1 MRIMRL
7 SLWIFLLF
15 TVPGILFAQA
25 GAPGTILGS
34 VTDILGAVVP
44 NAKVFVTN
52 SATMIVFETVT
63 NAAGDYNAP
72 ALAPG
77 TYTVSA
83 EASGFENSMT
93 SSFTLTV
100 NQHARVEMTLRPG

>member
-7 SLWIFLLF
+7 SLGLLLMF
-15 TVPGILFAQA
+15 AVPGILFAQA
-25 GAPGTILGS
+25 GATCTILGS
-34 VTDILGAVVP
+34 VTDISGAVVP
-44 NAKVFVTN
+44 NAKVIVTN
-52 SATMIVFETVT
+52 SATKIVFETVT

-83 EASGFENSMT
+83 EASGFEKSVT
-93 SSFTLTV
+93 SSFTHFFI
-100 NQHARVEMTLRPG
+100 NQ